1 MTSPRVKTALVRL
14 GARVTI
20 ALHFSSR
27 ARGEWLSSNRKAVGL
42 IERVMIELRPHLP
55 SVGPITFRLDQLF
68 DSHPDVSN
76 EALWRRSLESGARWK
91 GPPRHN
97 MTLGGI
103 LGCALDRVMVVVVS
117 GRLGDLTERL
127 CKRLSRYQTHRFLGG
142 LIVDEQ
148 DRVHQAVYLS
158 ELMTPIGTLH
168 PNGSVACELG
178 CVDYSP
184 EIEDMWAKH
193 GIESHFPKATQ
204 KEMLSLLE
212 PQQEPNGPS

>member
-1 MTSPRVKTALVRL
+1 MTSPRVKTSLVRL

-20 ALHFSSR
+20 ALHFSSM

-42 IERVMIELRPHLP
+42 VERVMIELRPHLP
-55 SVGPITFRLDQLF
+55 SIGPITFRLDQLF
-68 DSHPDVSN
+68 DSQPDVSS
-76 EALWRRSLESGARWK
+76 EALWRLSLESGGRWK
-91 GPPRHN
+91 GPPWHN
-97 MTLGGI
+97 LTFGGM
-103 LGCALDRVMVVVVS
+103 LGCPLDRVMVVVVP

-127 CKRLSRYQTHRFLGG
+127 YKRLSRFQTHRFLGG

-168 PNGSVACELG
+168 PNGSVACAFG
-178 CVDYSP
+178 CIDYSP

-193 GIESHFPKATQ
+193 GIESHFPKAAQ
-204 KEMLSLLE
+204 KEMLSLLGPQGE
-212 PQQEPNGPS
+212 PHCPG